1 MKLYVLAT
9 GSSGNASIVQGTH
22 ENIALDFGLSYSK
35 WHTLLEKNSLDLPHE
50 YFITHEHGDHLNQS
64 GLNRLFGKF
73 KGLYFHTNRGT
84 FETKDFTVQAFLVPH
99 DIENHGF
106 VIVEKETNEK
116 LVYITDASSMYQ
128 TAKSYKELLSNA
140 DIYALEANY
149 DEQYIE
155 NPDILDQM
163 NYKYNVFRGMMRHTS
178 KQESLKT
185 FAMLKKSSSKFIPLH
200 QSSRFYNY

>member
-1 MKLYVLAT
+1 M
-9 GSSGNASIVQGTH
+9 IVVK
-22 ENIALDFGLSYSK
+22 Y
-35 WHTLLEKNSLDLPHE
+35 
-50 YFITHEHGDHLNQS
+50 
-64 GLNRLFGKF
+64 
-73 KGLYFHTNRGT
+73 
-84 FETKDFTVQAFLVPH
+84 TKV
-99 DIENHGF
+99 
-106 VIVEKETNEK
+106 K
-116 LVYITDASSMYQ
+116 LVYITDCSSMYQ
-128 TAKSYKELLSNA
+128 TVKHYQDLLSNA

-185 FAMLKKSSSKFIPLH
+185 FAMLKKPSSKFIPLH